1 MNKDRIALLI
11 DAENISPRYIH
22 KIMKEIV
29 KHGEITYKRIYRDW
43 TSDSAIG
50 WKDVILEHGL
60 NPVQQYSY
68 TSGKNATD
76 FAVIIDAMDI
86 LYTGNVDTFCL
97 ATSDSDFTRLAVRL
111 KEAGKQVIGMGEK
124 KVPRPFSICCD
135 SYIFLDVEPLDY
147 DEDGLDDMRRH
158 RVPKE
163 ELRQFMEN
171 IIRQNDE
178 KQKTTGMG
186 QIGSELKK
194 QYPDFSLKDYD
205 CRTLSQFI
213 EQFDS
218 LSIKQEGHSTYI
230 ARNNKLE
237 IGDIENQILEII
249 RQQEKGYIDLGEL
262 NQKLKQQNAEFSIK
276 QFGFSKFSKFLHT
289 FKSIQI
295 QDIENGRS
303 NVSCLSN

>member
-194 QYPDFSLKDYD
+194 QYPAFSLKDYD